1 MRLLWL
7 CRWSGASLVK
17 MYSLEVFF
25 FLLCGERQ
33 RLEDRE
39 GKIIQIE
46 KYWAGKWSVINY
58 WSSWTSRFFIS
69 ERVLCCGIVV
79 EFRYFILNAGLSGTF
94 FYYCVITQ
102 VDDLKAPSTTVWI
115 SLRWETCRCHRQ
127 CFPLLPVCDF
137 RRPRASLK
145 ALKGRKRSI
154 HWPDETTRLFSR
166 LLPSFFFLYRL
177 LCLTSLNRSL
187 EKPFSR
193 HTRLCVFFTKITGP
207 SFKAAFWGGSLH
219 AARWQCYHMAIQE
232 MWPSSLASKHFCDCA
247 ISAFPYQRV
256 YTRLWS
262 YTVVLQIKL
271 RACFNQRGVWNGRA
285 VPQTSDQCFDFYP
298 ERKFSMK
305 RKQLYFKNKRFYSRI
320 LFVV

>member
-17 MYSLEVFF
+17 MYSLEFFFF

-69 ERVLCCGIVV
+69 EHVLCCGIVV

-102 VDDLKAPSTTVWI
+102 VADLKAPSTTVWI

-166 LLPSFFFLYRL
+166 LLPSFFFCIDYCVWRRWNAALKSHSADIRVFVFSL
-177 LCLTSLNRSL
+177 LKLPARVSRQPFEEEAFTLLGDNVITWQSRKCDPPVWPVNTSVTALSLRS
-187 EKPFSR
+187 
-193 HTRLCVFFTKITGP
+193 HTN
-207 SFKAAFWGGSLH
+207 
-219 AARWQCYHMAIQE
+219 
-232 MWPSSLASKHFCDCA
+232 AS
-247 ISAFPYQRV
+247 
-256 YTRLWS
+256 TRG
-262 YTVVLQIKL
+262 
-271 RACFNQRGVWNGRA
+271 FGR
-285 VPQTSDQCFDFYP
+285 T
-298 ERKFSMK
+298 
-305 RKQLYFKNKRFYSRI
+305 L
-320 LFVV
+320 

>member
-17 MYSLEVFF
+17 MYSLEFFFF

-69 ERVLCCGIVV
+69 EHVLCCGIVV

-127 CFPLLPVCDF
+127 CFPLLPVCVISDDHVPLWKHSKEGSVVF
-137 RRPRASLK
+137 IGPMRLRGCFLGFYLHFFFCIDYCVWRRWTA
-145 ALKGRKRSI
+145 ALKSHSADIRVFVFSLLKLPARVSRQPFEEEAFTLLGDNVITWQSRKCDPPVWPVNTSVTALSLRSHTNASTRGFGR
-154 HWPDETTRLFSR
+154 TL
-166 LLPSFFFLYRL
+166 
-177 LCLTSLNRSL
+177 
-187 EKPFSR
+187 
-193 HTRLCVFFTKITGP
+193 
-207 SFKAAFWGGSLH
+207 
-219 AARWQCYHMAIQE
+219 
-232 MWPSSLASKHFCDCA
+232 
-247 ISAFPYQRV
+247 
-256 YTRLWS
+256 
-262 YTVVLQIKL
+262 
-271 RACFNQRGVWNGRA
+271 
-285 VPQTSDQCFDFYP
+285 
-298 ERKFSMK
+298 
-305 RKQLYFKNKRFYSRI
+305 
-320 LFVV
+320 

>member
-17 MYSLEVFF
+17 MYSLEFFFF

-79 EFRYFILNAGLSGTF
+79 EFGYFILNAG

-102 VDDLKAPSTTVWI
+102 VADLKAPSTTVWI

-166 LLPSFFFLYRL
+166 LLPSFFF
-177 LCLTSLNRSL
+177 
-187 EKPFSR
+187 
-193 HTRLCVFFTKITGP
+193 V
-207 SFKAAFWGGSLH
+207 
-219 AARWQCYHMAIQE
+219 
-232 MWPSSLASKHFCDCA
+232 
-247 ISAFPYQRV
+247 
-256 YTRLWS
+256 
-262 YTVVLQIKL
+262 
-271 RACFNQRGVWNGRA
+271 
-285 VPQTSDQCFDFYP
+285 
-298 ERKFSMK
+298 
-305 RKQLYFKNKRFYSRI
+305 
-320 LFVV
+320 

>member
-1 MRLLWL
+1 MWL
-7 CRWSGASLVK
+7 II
-17 MYSLEVFF
+17 EVVERHV
-25 FLLCGERQ
+25 FLYRN
-33 RLEDRE
+33 
-39 GKIIQIE
+39 
-46 KYWAGKWSVINY
+46 V
-58 WSSWTSRFFIS
+58 F
-69 ERVLCCGIVV
+69 LCCGIVV
-79 EFRYFILNAGLSGTF
+79 EFGYFILNAGLSGTF

-127 CFPLLPVCDF
+127 CFPLLPVCVISDDHVPLWKHSKEGSVVF
-137 RRPRASLK
+137 IGPM
-145 ALKGRKRSI
+145 
-154 HWPDETTRLFSR
+154 RLRGCF
-166 LLPSFFFLYRL
+166 LGFYLHFFLYRL
-177 LCLTSLNRSL
+177 LCLTSLKRSL

-207 SFKAAFWGGSLH
+207 SFKAAFGKGSLH

-320 LFVV
+320 RFVV